1 MATLVERIAAR
12 IPELGVKLAYGES
25 RIVGGEEIMP
35 VSFVGYGFGA
45 GEGTGTPNGQEV
57 SGSGGGGGGV
67 SIPVGAYL
75 RRGGRLVF
83 RPNPIALLVF
93 GLPVVTALGVGVAAV
108 VRAAR

>member
-12 IPELGVKLAYGES
+12 IPEFWVKLAYGES
-25 RIVGGEEIMP
+25 RTLGGEELIP

-45 GEGTGTPNGQEV
+45 GEGVGAPSGQDF

-83 RPNPIALLVF
+83 RPNPIALLAF
-93 GLPVVTALGVGVAAV
+93 GLPVLTALGVGIAAV